1 MDTKDESYEPMDIDL
16 SSNSVSPMD
25 LDISYVDDVD
35 KDLELS
41 PASTKSEKED
51 DIYEKCL
58 NLKPIPVNNLLK
70 NYTPNR
76 KRHFTTNQI
85 AKLVLYLMVVL
96 FAVVTY
102 QIAYFKCN
110 ESLNIGLL
118 KKSFAS
124 KIYGQDIPTEK
135 LLKALDSDV
144 PNKVITLYGG
154 TGVGKTYTASIILE
168 NILQYGNTYHYTMPG
183 FLQTSSDFM
192 LGLIYCESSII
203 VIDDLNRNDIL
214 IVEDHIKD
222 LITKSLKYS
231 KKIMIILLY
240 NCDTMGEQ
248 FFRKCD
254 SNFLQELTQSLKN
267 IDAHKFYIKYE
278 SLTEEVLR
286 KCIKKELS
294 DKMLTESDIAHIMKN
309 FNVTIDGCKG
319 VYQKMKYLSIV

>member
-1 MDTKDESYEPMDIDL
+1 MDDRDESYEPMDIDL

-25 LDISYVDDVD
+25 ISFVD
-35 KDLELS
+35 KDLEFS
-41 PASTKSEKED
+41 PASIKSEKED

-58 NLKPIPVNNLLK
+58 NLKPITVNNLLK
-70 NYTPNR
+70 NYTQNR
-76 KRHFTTNQI
+76 NRNKFTANQI
-85 AKLVLYLMVVL
+85 AKLVLYIMVVL

-110 ESLNIGLL
+110 ESLNIDLL

-154 TGVGKTYTASIILE
+154 TGVGKTYTASLILE

-214 IVEDHIKD
+214 MVEDHIKD
-222 LITKSLKYS
+222 IVSKSLKYS
-231 KKIMIILLY
+231 KKIIIILLY

-286 KCIKKELS
+286 KCIKNELS

>member
-1 MDTKDESYEPMDIDL
+1 MDEDKSYEPMDIDL

-25 LDISYVDDVD
+25 ISFVD
-35 KDLELS
+35 KDLEFS
-41 PASTKSEKED
+41 PASIKSEKED

-58 NLKPIPVNNLLK
+58 NIKPITVNNLLK
-70 NYTPNR
+70 NYTQNR
-76 KRHFTTNQI
+76 NRNKFTANQI
-85 AKLVLYLMVVL
+85 AKLVLYIMVVL

-110 ESLNIGLL
+110 ESLNIDLL

-124 KIYGQDIPTEK
+124 KIYGQDVPTEK

-154 TGVGKTYTASIILE
+154 TGVGKTYTASLILE

-214 IVEDHIKD
+214 MVEDHIKD

-231 KKIMIILLY
+231 KKIIIILLF

-286 KCIKKELS
+286 KCIKNELS
-294 DKMLTESDIAHIMKN
+294 DKKLTESDISHIMKN

>member
-1 MDTKDESYEPMDIDL
+1 MDDIDESYEPMDIDL

-25 LDISYVDDVD
+25 ISFIE
-35 KDLELS
+35 KDLEFS
-41 PASTKSEKED
+41 PATIKSEKED

-58 NLKPIPVNNLLK
+58 NLKPITVNNLLK
-70 NYTPNR
+70 NYIQNR
-76 KRHFTTNQI
+76 NRNKFTTNQI
-85 AKLVLYLMVVL
+85 AKLVLYIMVVL

-124 KIYGQDIPTEK
+124 KIYGQDIATEK

-154 TGVGKTYTASIILE
+154 TGVGKTYTASLILE

-203 VIDDLNRNDIL
+203 VIDDLSRNDIL
-214 IVEDHIKD
+214 MVKDHIKD

-248 FFRKCD
+248 FFPKCD
-254 SNFLQELTQSLKN
+254 SHFLQELTQSLKN

-278 SLTEEVLR
+278 LLNEEVLR
-286 KCIKKELS
+286 KCIKNELS
-294 DKMLTESDIAHIMKN
+294 DKMLTESDIAHIMKY
-309 FNVTIDGCKG
+309 FNVTVDGCKG

>member
-1 MDTKDESYEPMDIDL
+1 MDDIDESYEPMDIDL

-25 LDISYVDDVD
+25 ISFIE
-35 KDLELS
+35 KDLEFS
-41 PASTKSEKED
+41 PATIKSEKED
-51 DIYEKCL
+51 DIYEKRL
-58 NLKPIPVNNLLK
+58 NLKPITVNNLLK
-70 NYTPNR
+70 NYTQNR
-76 KRHFTTNQI
+76 NRYKFTTNQI
-85 AKLVLYLMVVL
+85 AKLVLYIMVVL

-124 KIYGQDIPTEK
+124 KIYGQDIATEK

-154 TGVGKTYTASIILE
+154 TGVGKTYTASLILE

-203 VIDDLNRNDIL
+203 VIDDLSRNDIL
-214 IVEDHIKD
+214 MVKDHIKD

-254 SNFLQELTQSLKN
+254 SHFLQELTQSLKN

-278 SLTEEVLR
+278 LLNEEVLR
-286 KCIKKELS
+286 KCIKNELS

>member
-1 MDTKDESYEPMDIDL
+1 MDDIDESYEPMDIDL

-25 LDISYVDDVD
+25 ISFIE
-35 KDLELS
+35 KDLEFS
-41 PASTKSEKED
+41 PATIKSEKED

-58 NLKPIPVNNLLK
+58 NLKPI
-70 NYTPNR
+70 T
-76 KRHFTTNQI
+76 
-85 AKLVLYLMVVL
+85 
-96 FAVVTY
+96 
-102 QIAYFKCN
+102 
-110 ESLNIGLL
+110 
-118 KKSFAS
+118 
-124 KIYGQDIPTEK
+124 IYGQDIATEK

-154 TGVGKTYTASIILE
+154 TGVGKTYTASLILE

-203 VIDDLNRNDIL
+203 VIDDLSRNDIL
-214 IVEDHIKD
+214 MVKDHIKD

-248 FFRKCD
+248 FFPKCD
-254 SNFLQELTQSLKN
+254 SHFLQELTQSLKN

-278 SLTEEVLR
+278 LLNEEVLR
-286 KCIKKELS
+286 KCIKNELS
-294 DKMLTESDIAHIMKN
+294 DKMLTESDIAHIMKY
-309 FNVTIDGCKG
+309 FNVTVDGCKEMYNKVVLYVVKQISYVG
-319 VYQKMKYLSIV
+319 LYVSNKQNS